1 MTRPLRLESHGA
13 PGYAAVDVVFVH
25 GFGLDARSTWTW
37 EPPSAAETPSIPPRP
52 GPSGPPPFHW
62 PSVLAEAR
70 PEFRIWTLD
79 YDAPLAALKQPE
91 GFRHA
96 LAERLPQMLDL
107 LANSGI
113 GTRPVVWV
121 GHSLGGLTLK
131 LILQAAR
138 MAPRARWGHI
148 AGRTFAVVF
157 LATPH
162 EAASLASLNAVLPRL
177 VPGAQPVLP
186 VSGLPKPPPKPS
198 LGARFRARLKEIFWP
213 SPKGPAPQSNEALLR
228 DAGEWYREYAAKHG
242 VETRSY
248 HEAQKTAGL
257 IAVEPGSADP
267 GVTGCAS
274 LPVDDADHADIARP
288 DSTAAPVFRCVTH
301 LADQAAGFAD
311 AGGRVAVFEREIAE
325 VVKAMKA
332 NGAFAEVRE
341 PPRSLA
347 DVPEQGQFR
356 LIFGIAYLRACRQL
370 IEAGQLRVEDA
381 RAAQGQASSNDLDK
395 MLLYAWHEHG
405 LRKSVRKARELVE
418 DEAARVRIQRQPALI
433 PLYRAAAGLSRALGD
448 ELPPEFAH
456 ELRALAGQIEARAEA
471 ERIDAAGATRAALRR
486 LADKL
491 DGLHR
496 GTEPEEPGE
505 PGPAGPAPD

>member
-13 PGYAAVDVVFVH
+13 PAWAAVDVVFVH
-25 GFGLDARSTWTW
+25 GFGLDARTTWTW
-37 EPPSAAETPSIPPRP
+37 EPPDAGARELDPPIAGPDARP
-52 GPSGPPPFHW
+52 PLRW
-62 PSVLAEAR
+62 PSALAEERPQAR
-70 PEFRIWTLD
+70 VWALD
-79 YDAPLAALKQPE
+79 YDAPLGALKQAE

-96 LAERLPQMLDL
+96 LVEHLPQMLDL

-121 GHSLGGLTLK
+121 GHSLGGLTVK
-131 LILQAAR
+131 MILRAAAEAAR
-138 MAPRARWGHI
+138 ADWRAI
-148 AGRTFAVVF
+148 ADRTYAVVF

-162 EAASLASLNAVLPRL
+162 QAGSLAALNAVLPRL
-177 VPGAQPVLP
+177 VPGAAPVLP
-186 VSGLPKPPPKPS
+186 VSGLPSPPTKPG

-213 SPKGPAPQSNEALLR
+213 APKGPAPQSNEALLR
-228 DAGEWYREYAAKHG
+228 DATDWYGQFAARQG
-242 VETRSY
+242 VFTRAY
-248 HEAQKTAGL
+248 HEARKTAGL

-274 LPVDDADHADIARP
+274 VPVDDADHADIARP

-341 PPRSLA
+341 PPHSLA
-347 DVPEQGQFR
+347 DVPEQGLLRLSFAIGFFR
-356 LIFGIAYLRACRQL
+356 RCRQL

-381 RAAQGQASSNDLDK
+381 RAEQGQASSNDLDK

-418 DEAARVRIQRQPALI
+418 DEAARVRSQRQPALI
-433 PLYRAAAGLSRALGD
+433 PLHRAAAGLSRALGD
-448 ELPPEFAH
+448 ELPSEFAH

-496 GTEPEEPGE
+496 GAEPEEPGE
-505 PGPAGPAPD
+505 PGPPASTQA